1 MEANP
6 GNLQNLHDIV
16 VPADV
21 AWWPLAPG
29 WYVVAGVVIVAL
41 AYFVYRKLRQV
52 RKNRYRVL
60 ALQELAEIRQ
70 GSKTVAMSQI
80 PVLLKRAALST
91 WPREEVAALNGAD
104 WHRFL
109 DRTAA
114 TNRFSS
120 GAGEVLDSL
129 AYGGA
134 EAVAAGD
141 GKLDGKLEGAIEA
154 AEFWLNHHRNE
165 TSDA

>member
-21 AWWPLAPG
+21 AWWPWAPG
-29 WYVVAGVVIVAL
+29 WYFVAGAVMVAL

-60 ALQELAEIRQ
+60 ALRELAEIRL
-70 GSKTVAMSQI
+70 GSETAAVLQI
-80 PVLLKRAALST
+80 PVLLKRAALSA
-91 WPREEVAALNGAD
+91 WPRAEVAALSGAD

-109 DRTAA
+109 DRTGA

-120 GAGEVLDSL
+120 GAGQVLDSL

-141 GKLDGKLEGAIEA
+141 GKLDGKLEGAIKA
-154 AEFWLNHHRNE
+154 AEFWLKHHRTE
-165 TSDA
+165 TGAG

>member
-1 MEANP
+1 VEANP

-21 AWWPLAPG
+21 AWWPWAPG
-29 WYVVAGVVIVAL
+29 WYVVAGAVMVAL

-60 ALQELAEIRQ
+60 ALRELAEIRQ
-70 GSKTVAMSQI
+70 GSETAAVLQI
-80 PVLLKRAALST
+80 PVLLKRAALSA
-91 WPREEVAALNGAD
+91 WPRAEVAALSGAD

-114 TNRFSS
+114 TNQFSS
-120 GAGEVLDSL
+120 GAGQVLDSL

-141 GKLDGKLEGAIEA
+141 GKLDGKLEGAIKA
-154 AEFWLNHHRNE
+154 AEFWLKHHRPE
-165 TSDA
+165 TGAG

>member
-29 WYVVAGVVIVAL
+29 WYVVAGALTVAL

-60 ALQELAEIRQ
+60 ALRELADLRQ
-70 GSKTVAMSQI
+70 GSETAAMLQI
-80 PVLLKRAALST
+80 PVLLKRAALSA
-91 WPREEVAALNGAD
+91 WPREEVAALSGAD

-120 GAGEVLDSL
+120 GAGQVLDSL

-134 EAVAAGD
+134 EAVTAS
-141 GKLDGKLEGAIEA
+141 DGKLEGAIEA
-154 AEFWLNHHRNE
+154 AEFWLNHHRTE
-165 TSDA
+165 TGAG

>member
-1 MEANP
+1 VEASP
-6 GNLQNLHDIV
+6 GNLQNLHDIA

-29 WYVVAGVVIVAL
+29 WYVVAGAVMVAL
-41 AYFVYRKLRQV
+41 AYFVYRKQRQV

-70 GSKTVAMSQI
+70 GSKSAAMVQI
-80 PVLLKRAALST
+80 PVLLKRAALSA
-91 WPREEVAALNGAD
+91 WPREEVAALSGAD

-120 GAGEVLDSL
+120 GAGQVLDSL
-129 AYGGA
+129 AYGGV
-134 EAVAAGD
+134 EAVAAD
-141 GKLDGKLEGAIEA
+141 NGKLDGVIEA
-154 AEFWLNHHRNE
+154 AEFWLKHHRNE

>member
-29 WYVVAGVVIVAL
+29 WYVVAGAVIVVL
-41 AYFVYRKLRQV
+41 AYLVYRKLQQV
-52 RKNRYRVL
+52 SKNRYRVL
-60 ALQELAEIRQ
+60 AMQELAEIRL
-70 GSKTVAMSQI
+70 SSNTAAILQI
-80 PVLLKRAALST
+80 PVLLKRAALSA
-91 WPREEVAALNGAD
+91 WPREEVAALSGTD
-104 WHRFL
+104 WHHFL

-114 TNRFSS
+114 THRFSA
-120 GAGEVLDSL
+120 GAGQVLDSL

-154 AEFWLNHHRNE
+154 AEFWLKHHRNE

>member
-1 MEANP
+1 MDANP

-29 WYVVAGVVIVAL
+29 WYVVAGAVLVAL

-60 ALQELAEIRQ
+60 ALRELAEIRQ
-70 GSKTVAMSQI
+70 DSKTAAMLQI
-80 PVLLKRAALST
+80 PVLLKRAALSA
-91 WPREEVAALNGAD
+91 WPRAEVAAQSGAD

-114 TNRFSS
+114 TDRFSS
-120 GAGEVLDSL
+120 GAGQVLDSL

-134 EAVAAGD
+134 EAVAAGN
-141 GKLDGKLEGAIEA
+141 GKLEEAIEA
-154 AEFWLNHHRNE
+154 AEFWLKHHRNE